1 MGLTIRVKS
10 SKATARPIDMG
21 GGGFLRLRSRV
32 AMLYGEPW
40 ASHYELLMEHPGISS
55 DDSFFDDF
63 SKKTEQLIR
72 EKKVSIKVV
81 DFCLQKSI
89 KKFCQFCFQPKS
101 RLKGRLKTYNNTALV
116 LSAM

>member
-40 ASHYELLMEHPGISS
+40 ASHYKTLMEDRKS
-55 DDSFFDDF
+55 
-63 SKKTEQLIR
+63 
-72 EKKVSIKVV
+72 VV
-81 DFCLQKSI
+81 
-89 KKFCQFCFQPKS
+89 
-101 RLKGRLKTYNNTALV
+101 
-116 LSAM
+116 